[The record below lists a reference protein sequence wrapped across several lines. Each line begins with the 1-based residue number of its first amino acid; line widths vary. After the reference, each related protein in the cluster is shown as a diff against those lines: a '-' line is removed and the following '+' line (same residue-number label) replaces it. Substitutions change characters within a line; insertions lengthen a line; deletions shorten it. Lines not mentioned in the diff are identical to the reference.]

1 MAREQPELVSLNNPM
16 SLRKEKAARLKIQV
30 LDYTLK
36 LIGKRPFE
44 DLYVE
49 DLCEKVKISKVTLF
63 KYFPAKEDI
72 LLYYFRVW
80 CLQRAVELTQK
91 PKEGMSG
98 IYYLADKLSESFD
111 EHPGIVMSLVA
122 YLSDIKRSPKPFPLK
137 VEEKKLL
144 FKDIDNIQSIE
155 ILSIDQMI
163 EKFVLEA
170 IFKKEITKA
179 TSTRDITN
187 LFLAN
192 LLGGL
197 ITAHL
202 NQVSPVKMFFKR
214 NLDLMV
220 RGLT

>member
-1 MAREQPELVSLNNPM
+1 M

-36 LIGKRPFE
+36 LIGRRPFE

-80 CLQRAVELTQK
+80 CLRRAVELNLK
-91 PKEGMSG
+91 PREGMSG
-98 IYYLADKLSESFD
+98 IYYLADKLSESFE
-111 EHPGIVMSLVA
+111 EHPGIVLSLVA
-122 YLSDIKRSPKPFPLK
+122 YLSDLKRSPKPFPLK
-137 VEEKKLL
+137 PEEKKLF
-144 FKDIDNIQSIE
+144 FKDVEHIQSIE
-155 ILSIDQMI
+155 ILSFDQML
-163 EKFVLEA
+163 EKFVLES
-170 IFKKEITKA
+170 IFRKEITKA
-179 TSTRDITN
+179 TATRDITN
-187 LFLAN
+187 LMMAT

-202 NQVSPVKMFFKR
+202 NQVTPIKLFFKR
-214 NLDLMV
+214 NLDLV
-220 RGLT
+220 FRGLA

>member
-1 MAREQPELVSLNNPM
+1 M

-49 DLCEKVKISKVTLF
+49 DLCDKVKISKVTLF

-80 CLQRAVELTQK
+80 CLQRAVELSQK
-91 PKEGMSG
+91 PKEGMNG

-144 FKDIDNIQSIE
+144 FKDLENIQSIE
-155 ILSIDQMI
+155 ILSLDQML

-187 LFLAN
+187 LFLAT

-202 NQVSPVKMFFKR
+202 NQVSPIKMFFKR